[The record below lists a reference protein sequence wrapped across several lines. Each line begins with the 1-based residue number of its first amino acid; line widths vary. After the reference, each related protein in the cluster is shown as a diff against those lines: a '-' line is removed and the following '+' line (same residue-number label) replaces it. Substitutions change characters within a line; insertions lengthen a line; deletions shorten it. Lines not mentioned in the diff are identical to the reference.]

1 MSAKKFTACLLT
13 GGKSSRMGRD
23 KAEVEFEGMPLWRHQ
38 IEILKETGA
47 DEVLISGRGDACYDG
62 CGFPI
67 IEDEIKGCGPLSG
80 VHALLG
86 VAEHALVLVLAV
98 DMPMMTRG
106 YLRGLIARAFEEGY
120 GAVPVRDGF
129 YEGLAAVYPKASRGI
144 AAGLLGGDD
153 YSMQG
158 YIGRCLD
165 EKMVVPVE
173 IDGNE
178 MRLFQ
183 NMNTAEAGIGRL
195 TMPQNNL

>member
-1 MSAKKFTACLLT
+1 MSAQKFTACLLT

-23 KAEVEFEGMPLWRHQ
+23 KAGVEFGGVPLWRRQ
-38 IEILKETGA
+38 IKTLQETGA
-47 DEVLISGRGDACYDG
+47 DEILISGRQEACYGG

-67 IEDEIKGCGPLSG
+67 IEDEIKECGPLSG

-86 VAEHALVLVLAV
+86 VAEHPLVLVLAV
-98 DMPMMTRG
+98 DMPMMTGG

-120 GAVPVRDGF
+120 GTVPVREGF

-153 YSMQG
+153 YSMQRYVAG
-158 YIGRCLD
+158 CVD

-173 IDGNE
+173 IDGGE
-178 MRLFQ
+178 IVLFQ
-183 NMNTAEAGIGRL
+183 NMNTAGVG
-195 TMPQNNL
+195 MS